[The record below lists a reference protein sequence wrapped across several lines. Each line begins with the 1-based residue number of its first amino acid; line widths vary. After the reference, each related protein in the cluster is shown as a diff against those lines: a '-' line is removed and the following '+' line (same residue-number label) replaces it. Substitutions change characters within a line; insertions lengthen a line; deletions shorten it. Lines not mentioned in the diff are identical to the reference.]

1 MNLRYLNL
9 FNVPR
14 IFFTL
19 LRDIFRLLN
28 SIARSIMNIEKSN
41 CILQVLIDEM
51 NSKKWYMAT
60 AIEATDVDTYMI

>member
-9 FNVPR
+9 FNVPW

-28 SIARSIMNIEKSN
+28 SIARPIMNIEKSN

-51 NSKKWYMAT
+51 NSKNGTWRQPWKQQMLIHT
-60 AIEATDVDTYMI
+60 

>member
-1 MNLRYLNL
+1 
-9 FNVPR
+9 
-14 IFFTL
+14 
-19 LRDIFRLLN
+19 
-28 SIARSIMNIEKSN
+28 MNIEKSN